1 MGKRLLQTN
10 LVNDDIQYV
19 VWKKQMNQSDILKYA
34 LVGVIAGVV
43 VNYPEILI
51 PLLDK
56 EKLKQE
62 NKRLKEKIKQLKK
75 RWK

>member
-1 MGKRLLQTN
+1 
-10 LVNDDIQYV
+10 
-19 VWKKQMNQSDILKYA
+19 MNQSDILKYA

-75 RWK
+75 R